1 MRQTS
6 RPLPQDVPLCAP
18 GHRPQIVETNGAP
31 VGHAIGEPCPA
42 MFHIECQRCGI
53 ATEPHP
59 NFALAEARWTDQHA
73 HKRVPISLLPR
84 AREQAYAALREGA
97 R

>member
-1 MRQTS
+1 
-6 RPLPQDVPLCAP
+6 
-18 GHRPQIVETNGAP
+18 
-31 VGHAIGEPCPA
+31 

-59 NFALAEARWTDQHA
+59 NFALAEARWTDQHT

-84 AREQAYAALREGA
+84 AREQAYAALRQGA